1 LLLLQ
6 PAVSRWCFAENVD
19 GQGFSGGYR
28 PALERV
34 RAPIF
39 TTFTKRD
46 SPLTKFFHIAVRRDK
61 DLGQV
66 QIASGGLPQAPS
78 TYAALGGFGP
88 AGLSDDELQVL
99 DINPPATR
107 LALRDPLPKVC
118 ALNGDSVITGH
129 GDISIPSTWW
139 ALFQQVQPA

>member
-1 LLLLQ
+1 MLLLQ

-19 GQGFSGGYR
+19 GQGFAGGYR

-34 RAPIF
+34 CAPIL

-46 SPLTKFFHIAVRRDK
+46 APLTKFFHFAVRRDK

-66 QIASGGLPQAPS
+66 QIASGGLPEAPS

-88 AGLSDDELQVL
+88 AGLSENELQVL

-107 LALRDPLPKVC
+107 FALRDPLPKVC
-118 ALNGDSVITGH
+118 ALNGDNVITGH

-139 ALFQQVQPA
+139 ALFQQIEPG